1 MRKMNVTPL
10 SSSFMLT
17 SMVGFLVSSFFVYGL
32 SKTWGFTLGLFF
44 ALMFIAAMVSMTYA
58 PVDFDHGKKKG
69 KK

>member
-1 MRKMNVTPL
+1 MRKMNVSPL

-17 SMVGFLVSSFFVYGL
+17 SMVGFLVSAFFVYGL

-58 PVDFDHGKKKG
+58 PVDFDHSRRKKK
-69 KK
+69 